1 MSSNFPN
8 SNCVKTSSNCI
19 VWDGPDIPCL
29 SLCKGTPVTA
39 VLYQLAMKYCDIL
52 APLSASYDVKC
63 LNVADDTSLPD
74 IVQALIYRICEIQVE
89 TGPEGPPG
97 IAGLAGPPGNYVVVE
112 PILAGSV
119 CQCGGAKII
128 VKSGLG
134 NAVVSE
140 SVVCNGC
147 VGTPGTPGAPGNQG
161 LPGLPGTKGDTGL
174 PGQDGQDGADGADGQ
189 DGLDGADGI
198 DGINGA
204 DGIDGE
210 DGVDGEDGKS
220 GRGLAAFIGGTEPD
234 AARFTTE
241 YGTAEGF
248 GTNFLSGNNQIKPGD
263 IWFVCS

>member
-1 MSSNFPN
+1 MSSFFPN

-29 SLCKGTPVTA
+29 NLCKGTPVTA

-74 IVQALIYRICEIQVE
+74 IVQALINRICEIEVE
-89 TGPEGPPG
+89 AGPEGPPG

-128 VKSGLG
+128 VKSGVG

-147 VGTPGTPGAPGNQG
+147 AGTPGTPGAPGNQG

-189 DGLDGADGI
+189 DGLDGQNGI
-198 DGINGA
+198 DGINGV

-210 DGVDGEDGKS
+210 DGADGEDGKS

-248 GTNFLSGNNQIKPGD
+248 GTNFLPGNNQIKPGD